1 VGPGAGAAGG
11 RARTLTADTGTV
23 RSPLLLSPEGRLLFA
38 GRALRTFGFGWL
50 SLILAL
56 YLERRGFS
64 AAAIGGVFT
73 ATLVEDAVF
82 TILVASLAQ
91 RVGRRRVL
99 LGSAFLI
106 TAAGAMLAMSRD
118 PAVIVIAAVLG
129 TLSPNG
135 QEAGPFSA
143 LEQAL
148 LPDTVAAKARTR
160 AFAWY
165 NIFGFLPS
173 ALGALAAG
181 VWQRAGRAMGL
192 DEIASYQSMLWVY
205 SLLGVALA
213 VVYSRLPH
221 RLDAPP
227 PAAAR
232 PAGWRMGLHRSRG
245 VVLQMSALQALD
257 SLAGGFVVQALLVY
271 WFHLRF
277 GAGPEVLGPLF
288 FGTSLLSAASFL
300 VAARLADRFGLL
312 QTAVFTHI
320 PSNVLLMLI
329 PLAGSLPVAAGLLLA
344 RHLLSQM
351 DVPTRQAYTM
361 ALVDADERA
370 ATAGFTASARGL
382 AAAVAP
388 VFTGFALA
396 RAATG
401 LPFFLAGGLKIVY
414 DLALYFRFRHVRLP

>member
-1 VGPGAGAAGG
+1 VP
-11 RARTLTADTGTV
+11 
-23 RSPLLLSPEGRLLFA
+23 SPLELSPEGRLLFA

-56 YLERRGFS
+56 YLERRGLS
-64 AAAIGGVFT
+64 APAIGAVFT

-82 TILVASLAQ
+82 TVLVASLAQ

-99 LGSAFLI
+99 LFSALLI
-106 TAAGAMLAMSRD
+106 TVAGVVLALASN
-118 PAVIVIAAVLG
+118 PLVIVVAAVVG

-135 QEAGPFSA
+135 QEAGPFSP

-148 LPDTVAAKARTR
+148 LPDTVPAKARTR

-181 VWQRAGRAMGL
+181 AWQRAALGSGL
-192 DEIASYQSMLWVY
+192 DDLTSYRWMLAAY
-205 SLLGVALA
+205 SLIGVALA

-227 PAAAR
+227 PPAAR

-288 FGTSLLSAASFL
+288 FGTSVLSAASFL

-320 PSNVLLMLI
+320 PSNVLLMLV
-329 PLAGSLPVAAGLLLA
+329 PLAESLPVAAGLLLA

-388 VFTGFALA
+388 VFTGFAMA

-414 DLALYFRFRHVRLP
+414 DLALYFRFRRVRLP

>member
-1 VGPGAGAAGG
+1 M
-11 RARTLTADTGTV
+11 RTLLD
-23 RSPLLLSPEGRLLFA
+23 LSPEGRLLFA
-38 GRALRTFGFGWL
+38 GKALRTFGFGWL

-56 YLERRGFS
+56 YLERRGLS
-64 AAAIGGVFT
+64 APAIGAVFT

-82 TILVASLAQ
+82 TVLVASLAQ
-91 RVGRRRVL
+91 RLGRRRVL
-99 LGSAFLI
+99 LGSALLI
-106 TAAGAMLAMSRD
+106 TAAGAALAVARN
-118 PAVIVIAAVLG
+118 PIVIVMAAVLG

-135 QEAGPFSA
+135 QDAGPFSP

-148 LPDTVAAKARTR
+148 LPDAVPARSRTR

-165 NIFGFLPS
+165 NIFGFFPS

-181 VWQRAGRAMGL
+181 AWQRAGRAAGL
-192 DEIASYQSMLWVY
+192 DELTSFQWMLAGY

-213 VVYSRLPH
+213 GVYSRLPRH
-221 RLDAPP
+221 LDAPP
-227 PAAAR
+227 PADRR
-232 PAGWRMGLHRSRG
+232 PPGWRMGLHRSRG

-300 VAARLADRFGLL
+300 VAARLAERFGLL
-312 QTAVFTHI
+312 RTAVFTHI
-320 PSNVLLMLI
+320 PSNVLLMLV
-329 PLAGSLPVAAGLLLA
+329 PLAGSLPVAAGLLLS

-370 ATAGFTASARGL
+370 ATAGFTASARSVS
-382 AAAVAP
+382 AAVAP
-388 VFTGFALA
+388 VFTGIALA
-396 RAATG
+396 RAASG

-414 DLALYFRFRHVRLP
+414 DLALYFRFRNVKLP

>member
-1 VGPGAGAAGG
+1 MSVPSDRGAVSYTGP
-11 RARTLTADTGTV
+11 V
-23 RSPLLLSPEGRLLFA
+23 PSPLDLSPEGRLLFA
-38 GRALRTFGFGWL
+38 GKALRTFGFGWL

-56 YLERRGFS
+56 FLERRGF
-64 AAAIGGVFT
+64 AAPAIGAVFT
-73 ATLVEDAVF
+73 ATLVEDAAF
-82 TILVASLAQ
+82 TIVVASRAQ
-91 RVGRRRVL
+91 RLGRRRVL
-99 LGSAFLI
+99 LFSAFLV
-106 TAAGAMLAMSRD
+106 TAAGAVLAMATH
-118 PAVIVIAAVLG
+118 PLVILVAAVLG

-135 QEAGPFSA
+135 QDAGPFSP

-148 LPDTVAAKARTR
+148 LPDTVPAWARTR

-181 VWQRAGRAMGL
+181 AWQRGAQAMGL
-192 DEIASYQSMLWVY
+192 DDLTSYRWMLWGY

-213 VVYSRLPH
+213 AVYSRLPR

-227 PAAAR
+227 PANPR
-232 PAGWRMGLHRSRG
+232 PAGGRMGLHRSRG

-277 GAGPEVLGPLF
+277 GAGPDVLGPLF
-288 FGTSLLSAASFL
+288 FGTSVLSAASFL

-320 PSNVLLMLI
+320 PSNVLLMLV
-329 PLAGSLPVAAGLLLA
+329 PLAGSLPVAGGLLLA

-388 VFTGFALA
+388 VLTGFALA

-414 DLALYFRFRHVRLP
+414 DLALYFRFRRVRLP

>member
-1 VGPGAGAAGG
+1 V
-11 RARTLTADTGTV
+11 
-23 RSPLLLSPEGRLLFA
+23 
-38 GRALRTFGFGWL
+38 
-50 SLILAL
+50 ILAL
-56 YLERRGFS
+56 YLDHRGLS
-64 AAAIGGVFT
+64 PMEIGAVFT
-73 ATLVEDAVF
+73 ATMVEDA
-82 TILVASLAQ
+82 
-91 RVGRRRVL
+91 L
-99 LGSAFLI
+99 LTMLLS
-106 TAAGAMLAMSRD
+106 TAAARIGPARVMAMTAPLIALGGLLLATAESRFLLM
-118 PAVIVIAAVLG
+118 AGAVLG

-135 QEAGPFSA
+135 QDAGPFSP

-148 LPDTVAAKARTR
+148 LPDAVPARARTR

-181 VWQRAGRAMGL
+181 AAQRVARGAGV
-192 DEIASYQSMLWVY
+192 DELVSYQWMLGAYALV
-205 SLLGVALA
+205 GVAMA
-213 VVYSRLPH
+213 AVYSRLPH

-227 PAAAR
+227 PASAR
-232 PAGWRMGLHRSRG
+232 PPGWRMGLHRSRG

-277 GAGPEVLGPLF
+277 GVGPEVLGPLF

-300 VAARLADRFGLL
+300 VAARLAERFGLL

-320 PSNVLLMLI
+320 PSNVLLMLV
-329 PLAGSLPVAAGLLLA
+329 PLAPSFPVAAGLLLA

-370 ATAGFTASARGL
+370 ATAGFTASARSL

-396 RAATG
+396 RAASG

-414 DLALYFRFRHVRLP
+414 DLALYFRFRNVKLP

>member
-1 VGPGAGAAGG
+1 V
-11 RARTLTADTGTV
+11 RT
-23 RSPLLLSPEGRLLFA
+23 PLELSPEGRLLFA

-56 YLERRGFS
+56 YLERRGLP
-64 AAAIGGVFT
+64 APVIGAVFT

-82 TILVASLAQ
+82 TVLVASLAQ

-99 LGSAFLI
+99 LLSALLI
-106 TAAGAMLAMSRD
+106 TGAGLALALSGNVV
-118 PAVIVIAAVLG
+118 VIVVAAVLG

-135 QEAGPFSA
+135 QEAGPLSP
-143 LEQAL
+143 LEEAL
-148 LPDTVAAKARTR
+148 LPVAVPAKARTR

-165 NIFGFLPS
+165 NVFGFLPS

-181 VWQRAGRAMGL
+181 AWQRAARGAGL
-192 DEIASYQSMLWVY
+192 DELSSYQWMLGAY
-205 SLLGVALA
+205 SLVGVALA
-213 VVYSRLPH
+213 AVYSRLPH
-221 RLDAPP
+221 RLDDAPP
-227 PAAAR
+227 RAAR
-232 PAGWRMGLHRSRG
+232 PAGSRMGLHRSRG
-245 VVLQMSALQALD
+245 VVLQMAGLQALD

-277 GAGPEVLGPLF
+277 GIGPDVLGPLF

-300 VAARLADRFGLL
+300 VAARLAERFGLL

-320 PSNVLLMLI
+320 PSNVLLILVPMA
-329 PLAGSLPVAAGLLLA
+329 PSFPVAAGLLLA

-370 ATAGFTASARGL
+370 AAAGFTASARGL

-388 VFTGFALA
+388 VFTGLALA
-396 RAATG
+396 RAASG

-414 DLALYFRFRHVRLP
+414 DLALYFRFRRVPLP

>member
-1 VGPGAGAAGG
+1 
-11 RARTLTADTGTV
+11 V
-23 RSPLLLSPEGRLLFA
+23 RSPLELSFEGRLLFA

-56 YLERRGFS
+56 YLGRRGLS
-64 AAAIGGVFT
+64 APAIGAVFT

-82 TILVASLAQ
+82 TILVSSLAQ

-99 LGSAFLI
+99 LFSALLI
-106 TAAGAMLAMSRD
+106 TAAGIVLALAQS
-118 PAVIVIAAVLG
+118 PVLIVIAAVLG

-135 QEAGPFSA
+135 QDAGPFSP

-148 LPDTVAAKARTR
+148 LPDAVPAKARTR

-181 VWQRAGRAMGL
+181 AAQRAARGAGV
-192 DEIASYQSMLWVY
+192 DELVSYQWMLGAY
-205 SLLGVALA
+205 SLVGVAMA
-213 VVYSRLPH
+213 AVYSRLPH

-227 PAAAR
+227 APAAR
-232 PAGWRMGLHRSRG
+232 PPGWRMGLHRSRG

-277 GAGPEVLGPLF
+277 GVGPDVLGPLF

-320 PSNVLLMLI
+320 PSNVLLMLV
-329 PLAGSLPVAAGLLLA
+329 PMAPTFAVAAGLLLA

-370 ATAGFTASARGL
+370 ATAGFTASARSL

-396 RAATG
+396 RAASG
-401 LPFFLAGGLKIVY
+401 VPFFLAGGLKIVY
-414 DLALYFRFRHVRLP
+414 DLALYFRFRGVKLPSSRE

>member
-1 VGPGAGAAGG
+1 M
-11 RARTLTADTGTV
+11 RTL
-23 RSPLLLSPEGRLLFA
+23 LHLSPEGRLLFA
-38 GRALRTFGFGWL
+38 GKALRTFGFGWL

-56 YLERRGFS
+56 YLERRGLS
-64 AAAIGGVFT
+64 APAIGAVFT

-82 TILVASLAQ
+82 TVLVASLAQ

-106 TAAGAMLAMSRD
+106 TAAGAALAIARD
-118 PAVIVIAAVLG
+118 PVVIVVAAVLG

-135 QEAGPFSA
+135 QDAGPFSP

-148 LPDTVAAKARTR
+148 LPDAVPAKARTR

-181 VWQRAGRAMGL
+181 AWQRAGRAVGL
-192 DEIASYQSMLWVY
+192 DDLACYQWMLWGY

-213 VVYSRLPH
+213 AVYSRLPH
-221 RLDAPP
+221 SLDAPP
-227 PAAAR
+227 PAQAR
-232 PAGWRMGLHRSRG
+232 PPGWRMGLHRSRG

-288 FGTSLLSAASFL
+288 FGTSMLSAASFL
-300 VAARLADRFGLL
+300 VAARLAERFGLL
-312 QTAVFTHI
+312 RTAVFTHI
-320 PSNVLLMLI
+320 PSNVLLILV
-329 PLAGSLPVAAGLLLA
+329 PFAGSLPVAAGLLLT

-370 ATAGFTASARGL
+370 ATAGFTASARSL
-382 AAAVAP
+382 AAAAAP

-414 DLALYFRFRHVRLP
+414 DLALYFRFRNVKLP

>member
-1 VGPGAGAAGG
+1 MAAGAARG
-11 RARTLTADTGTV
+11 AVSYTGAV
-23 RSPLLLSPEGRLLFA
+23 RSPLDLSPEGRLLFA

-56 YLERRGFS
+56 YLERRGLS
-64 AAAIGGVFT
+64 APAIGAVFT
-73 ATLVEDAVF
+73 GTLVEDAVF
-82 TILVASLAQ
+82 TILVSSLAQ

-99 LGSAFLI
+99 LLSAFLI
-106 TAAGAMLAMSRD
+106 TAAGLVLAIARH
-118 PAVIVIAAVLG
+118 PLVIVVAAIVG

-135 QEAGPFSA
+135 QEAGPFSP

-148 LPDTVAAKARTR
+148 LPDTVPARSRTR

-181 VWQRAGRAMGL
+181 AWQRAAHRAGI
-192 DEIASYQSMLWVY
+192 DDVTSYQWMLGGY
-205 SLLGVALA
+205 SLVGVALA
-213 VVYSRLPH
+213 AVYSRLPR

-227 PAAAR
+227 PASAR
-232 PAGWRMGLHRSRG
+232 PPGWRMGLHRSRG

-277 GAGPEVLGPLF
+277 GVGPEVLGPLF
-288 FGTSLLSAASFL
+288 FGTSVLSAASFL
-300 VAARLADRFGLL
+300 VAARLAERFGLL

-320 PSNVLLMLI
+320 PSNVLLMLV
-329 PLAGSLPVAAGLLLA
+329 PLARSLPVAAGLLLA

-382 AAAVAP
+382 AASVAP
-388 VFTGFALA
+388 VFTGLALA
-396 RAATG
+396 RAASG

-414 DLALYFRFRHVRLP
+414 DLALYFRFRRVPLP

>member
-1 VGPGAGAAGG
+1 
-11 RARTLTADTGTV
+11 V
-23 RSPLLLSPEGRLLFA
+23 RSPLDLTPEGRLLFA

-64 AAAIGGVFT
+64 AAAIGAVFT

-106 TAAGAMLAMSRD
+106 TAAGAVLAAAQA
-118 PAVIVIAAVLG
+118 PVWIVVAAVLG

-135 QEAGPFSA
+135 QDAGPFSP

-148 LPDTVAAKARTR
+148 LPDAVPAQSRTR

-181 VWQRAGRAMGL
+181 AWQRAARAMGW
-192 DEIASYQSMLWVY
+192 DEIASYQSMLWAY

-213 VVYSRLPH
+213 AVYSRLPH
-221 RLDAPP
+221 GLDAPP

-288 FGTSLLSAASFL
+288 FGTSVLSAASFL

-320 PSNVLLMLI
+320 PSNVLLMLV

>member
-1 VGPGAGAAGG
+1 MAAAAAQGAVSYTGA
-11 RARTLTADTGTV
+11 V
-23 RSPLLLSPEGRLLFA
+23 RSLLQLSPEGRLLFA

-56 YLERRGFS
+56 HLERRGLS
-64 AAAIGGVFT
+64 ATAIGAVFT
-73 ATLVEDAVF
+73 GTLVEDAVF

-99 LGSAFLI
+99 LFSAFLI
-106 TAAGAMLAMSRD
+106 TGAGLVLALARN
-118 PAVIVIAAVLG
+118 PIVIMAAAILG

-135 QEAGPFSA
+135 QEAGPFSP

-148 LPDTVAAKARTR
+148 LPDTVPARARTR

-181 VWQRAGRAMGL
+181 AWQRASRGAGL
-192 DEIASYQSMLWVY
+192 DDVTSYQWMLGAY
-205 SLLGVALA
+205 SLIGVALA
-213 VVYSRLPH
+213 AVYSRLPR
-221 RLDAPP
+221 RLDEPP
-227 PAAAR
+227 PASAR
-232 PAGWRMGLHRSRG
+232 PPGWRMGLHRSRG

-277 GAGPEVLGPLF
+277 GIGADVLGPLF

-300 VAARLADRFGLL
+300 VAARLAERFGLL
-312 QTAVFTHI
+312 ETAVFTHI
-320 PSNVLLMLI
+320 PSNVLLILVPMA
-329 PLAGSLPVAAGLLLA
+329 PSFPVAAGLLLA

-388 VFTGFALA
+388 VFTGLALA
-396 RAATG
+396 RAASG
-401 LPFFLAGGLKIVY
+401 LPFFFAGGLKIVY
-414 DLALYFRFRHVRLP
+414 DLALYFRFRHVKLP

>member
-1 VGPGAGAAGG
+1 V
-11 RARTLTADTGTV
+11 RTLFD
-23 RSPLLLSPEGRLLFA
+23 LSPEGRLLFA
-38 GRALRTFGFGWL
+38 GKALRTFGFGWL

-56 YLERRGFS
+56 YLERRGLG
-64 AAAIGGVFT
+64 APAIGAVFT

-91 RVGRRRVL
+91 RLGRRRVL

-106 TAAGAMLAMSRD
+106 TAAGAVLATARH
-118 PAVIVIAAVLG
+118 PVIIVVAAVLG
-129 TLSPNG
+129 MLSPNG
-135 QEAGPFSA
+135 QDAGPFSP

-148 LPDTVAAKARTR
+148 LPDAVPARARTR

-181 VWQRAGRAMGL
+181 AWQRAGRAAGL
-192 DEIASYQSMLWVY
+192 DDLACYQWMLWAY
-205 SLLGVALA
+205 ALLGVALA
-213 VVYSRLPH
+213 AVYSRLPH
-221 RLDAPP
+221 SLDAPP
-227 PAAAR
+227 PASAR

-245 VVLQMSALQALD
+245 VVLQMAGLQALD

-300 VAARLADRFGLL
+300 VAARLAERFGLL
-312 QTAVFTHI
+312 RTAVFSHI
-320 PSNVLLMLI
+320 PSNVLLILV
-329 PLAGSLPVAAGLLLA
+329 PFAGSLPVAAGLLLT

-370 ATAGFTASARGL
+370 ATAGFTASARSL
-382 AAAVAP
+382 AAAAAP

-396 RAATG
+396 RAASG

-414 DLALYFRFRHVRLP
+414 DLALYFRFRNVKLP

>member
-1 VGPGAGAAGG
+1 
-11 RARTLTADTGTV
+11 
-23 RSPLLLSPEGRLLFA
+23 LSPEGRLLFA

-99 LGSAFLI
+99 LGSALLI
-106 TAAGAMLAMSRD
+106 TAAGAVLAAARA
-118 PAVIVIAAVLG
+118 PVWIVVAAVLG

-135 QEAGPFSA
+135 QDAGPFSP

-148 LPDTVAAKARTR
+148 LPDAVPAQARTR

-181 VWQRAGRAMGL
+181 VWQRGARAVGW

-221 RLDAPP
+221 TLDAPP
-227 PAAAR
+227 PARAR

-320 PSNVLLMLI
+320 PSNVLLMLV